1 MLGSRVR
8 APQESLRFKSF
19 SNVSIFDNTENIL
32 QYVNRLALKYNS
44 LMFADVCEIV
54 NFRKIFNGVVDEHT
68 DIIGRGHEFES
79 HLKVK

>member
-1 MLGSRVR
+1 M
-8 APQESLRFKSF
+8 
-19 SNVSIFDNTENIL
+19 I
-32 QYVNRLALKYNS
+32 RLALKYNS